1 MYFINAFKN
10 EQSVCCFK
18 SLSGSNFTVAI
29 AGNNQNMK
37 TAKLHRFHMLFISSC
52 HINGIPQT

>member
-29 AGNNQNMK
+29 AGNNQNMNSVQNC
-37 TAKLHRFHMLFISSC
+37 TDFICCSFPAVISMK
-52 HINGIPQT
+52 